1 MSITNRNSINVLKWL
16 FFIPIGITIYL
27 LSNGIIS
34 YFVFQFDQTFAL
46 HTIYGN
52 GFGKYRIIGPL
63 FIFLREVNNVAIA
76 TYYGI
81 YLAPKHKK
89 TIFKI
94 MFVFW
99 ILVIAVNLIVRFNEY
114 SLNEY
119 SLDKMYRT
127 IIEIIAEIVGFLIAR
142 YYIWKKQ
149 DPIKQDPINEH
160 LKPFKDSFTIEQ
172 KAAILGSLAI
182 IAKIA
187 DDNIKKN
194 EMKVIEL
201 AAKVLGMNLYDPII
215 IQIVKEDPIYIKTV
229 LNTLDRHQ
237 KEWYV
242 IMVNDLVISDD
253 KMKNIKISLAD
264 YMLEAI
270 GISDEEFDR
279 IINKSNLQTKMFSK

>member
-94 MFVFW
+94 
-99 ILVIAVNLIVRFNEY
+99 I
-114 SLNEY
+114 
-119 SLDKMYRT
+119 
-127 IIEIIAEIVGFLIAR
+127 
-142 YYIWKKQ
+142 
-149 DPIKQDPINEH
+149 
-160 LKPFKDSFTIEQ
+160 
-172 KAAILGSLAI
+172 
-182 IAKIA
+182 
-187 DDNIKKN
+187 
-194 EMKVIEL
+194 
-201 AAKVLGMNLYDPII
+201 
-215 IQIVKEDPIYIKTV
+215 
-229 LNTLDRHQ
+229 
-237 KEWYV
+237 
-242 IMVNDLVISDD
+242 
-253 KMKNIKISLAD
+253 
-264 YMLEAI
+264 
-270 GISDEEFDR
+270 
-279 IINKSNLQTKMFSK
+279 